1 MNAIQFATLTLACA
15 VFSSGAMAQGS
26 LDNPSF
32 TEVGTLSDLSKAAGK
47 ALVSAKNI
55 VAEDA
60 AQGSALSGMAAGGT
74 VAPVLG
80 TPKRDFFIRLDQLRA
95 YQGGSTEGLLTDS
108 KQVYYPVYV
117 GNRPTSTITM
127 VQGKAGWEM
136 TSVGETELTQRRQDA
151 IGKSAKRFARK
162 ESDHFIV
169 RIPSLSIEFSAFR
182 NRSGEL
188 QLASV
193 VDNEKYGLTAGE
205 AEDAKAVISRIVPHA
220 REFKELRN

>member
-1 MNAIQFATLTLACA
+1 MNAIKFATLTLACA
-15 VFSSGAMAQGS
+15 AFSSGPMAQGS
-26 LDNPSF
+26 LDNPAF
-32 TEVGTLSDLSKAAGK
+32 TEVGTLADLSKAAGK
-47 ALVSAKNI
+47 ALLTAKDI

-60 AQGSALSGMAAGGT
+60 AQVSAVAPGQA

-80 TPKRDFFIRLDQLRA
+80 TPKRDFFIRLDKLRA
-95 YQGGSTEGLLTDS
+95 YQGGSVEGLLTDS
-108 KQVYYPVYV
+108 KQVYYPVFV
-117 GNRPTSTITM
+117 GNRPASTITL

-169 RIPSLSIEFSAFR
+169 RIPALSIEFSAFR

-193 VDNEKYGLTAGE
+193 VDNEKYSLTAGE
-205 AEDAKAVISRIVPHA
+205 AEDAKSVISRIVPHA
-220 REFKELRN
+220 RDFKELQN

>member
-1 MNAIQFATLTLACA
+1 MNAIKFATLTLACA
-15 VFSSGAMAQGS
+15 AFSGGAMAQGS

-47 ALVSAKNI
+47 ALLTAKDI

-60 AQGSALSGMAAGGT
+60 AQGSALAPGQTA
-74 VAPVLG
+74 APVLG
-80 TPKRDFFIRLDQLRA
+80 TPKRDFFIRLDKLRA
-95 YQGGSTEGLLTDS
+95 YQGGSVEGLLTDS

-117 GNRPTSTITM
+117 GNRPASTITL

-182 NRSGEL
+182 NRSGDL

-220 REFKELRN
+220 REFKELQN